1 MVRKRKW
8 GVIPSWTSPD
18 KSPDKETI
26 ESFTILTT
34 EANGFLSDIHDRMP
48 LILPKESW
56 DFWLD
61 SEITSAEPYQQL
73 LKPWEGAPLQWTPM
87 SPKLNSSR
95 NEGEAI
101 FEKIGEP
108 VLQED

>member
-61 SEITSAEPYQQL
+61 SEITSAEPYQQVAQAVGR
-73 LKPWEGAPLQWTPM
+73 GAAATDADE
-87 SPKLNSSR
+87 S
-95 NEGEAI
+95 EAQQ
-101 FEKIGEP
+101 
-108 VLQED
+108 LAQ